1 MGLQERAQFDVLLV
15 EDNLAL
21 AATLKSGLEEDGFRV
36 HLAHACRQA
45 DEALR
50 QSVITVVILDLG
62 LPDGDGILWLQAARS
77 RGITIPVLILTA
89 RDSVDERVLGLDA
102 GGDDY
107 LAKPFAFSEL
117 VARLR
122 VLTRRGQASGSI
134 LAVGDLTIDL
144 LGRRAQRD
152 GVVLDLSPLEFDVL
166 THLAHKAGTPVSRD
180 TLMREVWKI
189 EQRATSMDNV
199 IDVLL
204 VRLREKVDKPFPCP
218 LIRTIRGVGFQLQP
232 ES

>member
-1 MGLQERAQFDVLLV
+1 MYSQCNVLLV
-15 EDNLAL
+15 EDDHVL
-21 AATLKSGLEEDGFRV
+21 AATLKSGLEEKGFV
-36 HLAHACRQA
+36 TMLAHGCRQA
-45 DEALR
+45 DVAL
-50 QSVITVVILDLG
+50 QAGQVSIVILDLG
-62 LPDGDGILWLQAARS
+62 LPDGDGIDWLQAV
-77 RGITIPVLILTA
+77 RGRGVTIPVLILTA
-89 RDSVDERVLGLDA
+89 RDAVDQRVTGLEA

-122 VLTRRGQASGSI
+122 VLTRRGQTSGSI

-204 VRLREKVDKPFPCP
+204 VRLREKVDKPFPHP

-232 ES
+232 ER

>member
-1 MGLQERAQFDVLLV
+1 MGVKMKDQFDVLLV
-15 EDNLAL
+15 EDDHAL
-21 AATLKSGLEEDGFRV
+21 AATLQSGLEEGGFRT
-36 HLAHACRQA
+36 HLAQTCRQA
-45 DEALR
+45 DETL
-50 QSVITVVILDLG
+50 QHSVIAVVILDLG
-62 LPDGDGILWLQAARS
+62 LPDGDGIHWLQAARS
-77 RGITIPVLILTA
+77 RGVSIPVLILTA
-89 RDSVDERVLGLDA
+89 RDAIDECVRGLDA

-117 VARLR
+117 MARLR
-122 VLTRRGQASGSI
+122 ALTRRSHSGGTV
-134 LAVGDLTIDL
+134 LTVGDLTIDL
-144 LGRRAQRD
+144 LCHQAERG

-204 VRLREKVDKPFPCP
+204 VRLREKVDKPFSHP